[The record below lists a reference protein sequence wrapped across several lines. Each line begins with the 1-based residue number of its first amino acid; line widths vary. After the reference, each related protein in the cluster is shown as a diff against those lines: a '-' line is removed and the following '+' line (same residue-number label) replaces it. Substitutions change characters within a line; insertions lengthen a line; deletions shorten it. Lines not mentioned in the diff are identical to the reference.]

1 MSGLSQITSM
11 LQDIYRTVRDGGDQG
26 QELSVDVTTLTNLEN
41 EEKLENLESMLKSSR
56 TRNELVYF
64 FVFNYL
70 YSSG

>member
-1 MSGLSQITSM
+1 MTSM

>member
-1 MSGLSQITSM
+1 MTSM
-11 LQDIYRTVRDGGDQG
+11 LQDIYRTVRNGGDQG